1 MTTVLPDKTR
11 FVDSGWRVTIP
22 KQMRDHL
29 GWDRETT
36 VCVSWDGRHIR
47 IRHPLRCVACPDVT
61 KVGALGKI
69 VIPPRVRAETH
80 IYRGQILRLS
90 VTGDEIMMSP
100 EAEQVRCQACGSEMD
115 VRETL
120 ANVYLC
126 QRCRVSLERKAERA

>member
-1 MTTVLPDKTR
+1 MTALPDKTR

-47 IRHPLRCVACPDVT
+47 IRHPLRCVDCPDVT

-90 VTGDEIMMSP
+90 VTGEEIMMSP

-126 QRCRVSLERKAERA
+126 QRCRVSLEKTAQRA